1 MKKYN
6 SGGFAL
12 VILLFLMVLAVT
24 VITAAVS
31 LMILGSSSSTLLIS
45 GDSTKSIADSCIEN
59 AIIRLI
65 RNPAYSGESLDINE
79 GNCQIT
85 VTGLTDKTVSA
96 QANYGNKKKRVEV
109 NLNLNN
115 NIISL
120 ISWKDVP

>member
-1 MKKYN
+1 MKKNN

-12 VILLFLMVLAVT
+12 VILMFLMVLAVT

-31 LMILGSSSSTLLIS
+31 LMILGSASSTLLIS

>member
-1 MKKYN
+1 MKKNN

-12 VILLFLMVLAVT
+12 VILMFLMVLAVT

-45 GDSTKSIADSCIEN
+45 GDSAKSIADSCIEN
-59 AIIRLI
+59 AIIRII
-65 RNPAYSGESLDINE
+65 RNPAYSGESLDMNE
-79 GNCQIT
+79 GSCQIS
-85 VTGLTDKTVSA
+85 VTGSTNKTVA
-96 QANYGNKKKRVEV
+96 AEANYGDKKKKVEV

-115 NIISL
+115 NIVSL

>member
-1 MKKYN
+1 MKKNN

-12 VILLFLMVLAVT
+12 VILMFLMVLAVT

>member
-1 MKKYN
+1 MKKNN

-45 GDSTKSIADSCIEN
+45 ADTTKSIADSCIEN

-65 RNPAYSGESLDINE
+65 RDPAYSGESLDVNE

-85 VTGLTDKTVSA
+85 VTGSSDKNVSV
-96 QANYGNKKKRVEV
+96 QANYGNKKKRVEA

-115 NIISL
+115 NIVSL